1 MKVTL
6 IIFVLLISLLLVW
19 FFIQGYLSR
28 SGTAAGLESGRLSAC
43 PNQPN
48 CVCSEDKADAESFI
62 APIFLSVNNH
72 AEAWEVVQET
82 IVVQGGQL
90 NTEDSDYLSATFESS
105 VFGFVDDLEV
115 RFDSQQSVFHIRS
128 ASRVGHSDFGVN
140 RKRVERLIT
149 TVQEKLPGLVIRD

>member
-6 IIFVLLISLLLVW
+6 VIVFLLLSVLLVW

-48 CVCSEDKADAESFI
+48 CVCSEDKPDAESFI
-62 APIFLSVNNH
+62 APVFLSANNH
-72 AEAWEVVQET
+72 AEAWQVVQEA
-82 IVVQGGQL
+82 IAELGGQL
-90 NTEDSDYLSATFESS
+90 NSANSDYISATFESS
-105 VFGFVDDLEV
+105 VFGFVDDLEI

-149 TVQEKLPGLVIRD
+149 TVQEKLPGLVTRD